1 MSSRLLR
8 LSAVFLAGVL
18 LLLSA
23 GCGGEPQTQPPNT
36 TAPAETAP
44 TTQTTE
50 AAQAPAPAAAA
61 EATQP
66 VVPTTKADIL
76 RLYTEVMNKAKSEK
90 PAYHKMEYQ
99 EVTEKNFE
107 QAAVNIALS
116 LASQFMTSKEKAE
129 KNPEIHEKGAPAPY
143 FPLYEGEVGCMLDP
157 ADAEKAIEKAACR
170 KLSDGNYEIVITL
183 KPETDPEP
191 FTSYHG
197 QVFAPISRK
206 VIDTEIEKLRVVKPE
221 RYSIDYHDCTATLV
235 FNPQSKEI
243 ASLLQMTYVTITA
256 KGVIDLG
263 LVEYAIDGTAALE
276 NTLTITDFQY

>member
-1 MSSRLLR
+1 MSLRSSRRFSVL
-8 LSAVFLAGVL
+8 LAGAL
-18 LLLSA
+18 LLLTA
-23 GCGGEPQTQPPNT
+23 GCGGEPQTQTPST
-36 TAPAETAP
+36 TAPAETVPAA
-44 TTQTTE
+44 QTTE
-50 AAQAPAPAAAA
+50 AAQVPAPAAAA
-61 EATQP
+61 KAAQP
-66 VVPTTKADIL
+66 SVPTSKADIL

-90 PAYHKMEYQ
+90 PAYRKMEYQ

-107 QAAVNIALS
+107 QAAVNVALG
-116 LASQFMTSKEKAE
+116 LASQFMTSEEKAK
-129 KNPEIHEKGAPAPY
+129 KNPELHEKGAPAPY

-157 ADAEKAIEKAACR
+157 ADAEKAIEKASCR
-170 KLSDGNYEIVITL
+170 KLSDGNYEIVMTL

-206 VIDTEIEKLRVVKPE
+206 VIDAEIEKLRVVKPE

-263 LVEYAIDGTAALE
+263 LVEYAIDGSAALE